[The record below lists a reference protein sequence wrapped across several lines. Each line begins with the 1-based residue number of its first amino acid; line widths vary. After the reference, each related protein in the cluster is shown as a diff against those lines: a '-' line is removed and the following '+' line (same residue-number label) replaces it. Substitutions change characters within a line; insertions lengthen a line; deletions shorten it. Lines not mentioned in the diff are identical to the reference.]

1 MQRELWASVS
11 EGQRRAVLIN
21 AFLGALLGSMNVSS
35 VVIALPAILRGIGLS
50 INSSIGFMIMSW
62 IMFAY
67 PLVMAITVALIGR
80 LSDMYGRGRVFTIG
94 DIVFTLSSL
103 LLGLTPGYGTIAGIQ
118 MVAYR
123 FIQGLGGAMMFG
135 NSAAL
140 ITDVYPPERRGVAQG
155 IVGISFSAGSVFGLV
170 VGGLLATINWR
181 WVFLFNAPIGII
193 SIIWAYRSVY
203 RLPAGFTKAK
213 IDWIGASLLTISLVL
228 LLMGLML
235 SMMPYGGSSL
245 GWGNPMVWV
254 LLGVG
259 GVLFA
264 SLFIIEARIT
274 EPMLRVKLF
283 RIKQFTYGVVSSLFL
298 FLAQG
303 ANVFV
308 LSLLLQAIYLPLHGI
323 PYADTPLWA
332 GIYLIPSS
340 IANAIFAPVG
350 GKLLNK
356 FGARVVSTIGAV
368 LLGISFE
375 LLTLL
380 PITNFSYVWFAVI
393 LFIMGIGSGLF
404 QSPNL
409 VSILSAVPPT
419 ERSAASGLRSAM
431 QNIGLLMSFAIFL
444 TLILAG
450 ASTTLTQSIYNA
462 LISAGVQP
470 SYAAKLTSIPPVYAL
485 FAAFLGYDPIETMIT
500 QAGISL
506 PPSVFSNIDK
516 LTFFPSAIAQAMSV
530 GFYYAYHTAAVL
542 AIVAAVF
549 SYLRGREV
557 FHHQAVETVH
567 AKTRGEVK
575 ITEQANASDPIRS
588 NGFSSNNNDIKADP
602 ILRKTYAAYLL
613 MNTELGETVLSN
625 ITDRELVYAIAVT
638 SGLPNWFINFV
649 NSINDCQFNSLTI
662 ESLVKYVSIPDWL
675 NEVVN
680 NWLKVKLTNNGK

>member
-1 MQRELWASVS
+1 MQKELWASIS
-11 EGQRRAVLIN
+11 EGQRRSVLIN
-21 AFLGALLGSMNVSS
+21 AFLGALLGSINVSS

-50 INSSIGFMIMSW
+50 INTSIGFMIMAW

-94 DIVFTLSSL
+94 DVVFTVSSL
-103 LLGLTPGYGTIAGIQ
+103 LLGLTPGYGTIAGFQ
-118 MVAYR
+118 LVAYR

-140 ITDVYPPERRGVAQG
+140 ITDVFPPERRGVAQG
-155 IVGISFSAGSVFGLV
+155 IVGISFSAGSVLGLV
-170 VGGLLATINWR
+170 IGGLLATINWR
-181 WVFLFNAPIGII
+181 WVFLFNAPIGIV
-193 SIIWAYRSVY
+193 SIIWAYKSVY
-203 RLPAGFTKAK
+203 KLPAGFTRTK
-213 IDWIGASLLTISLVL
+213 IDWIGASLLTLSLVL

-235 SMMPYGGSSL
+235 SMTPYENSSL
-245 GWGNPMVWV
+245 GWGNPMVWT
-254 LLGVG
+254 LLGTG
-259 GVLFA
+259 GALFIV
-264 SLFIIEARIT
+264 LFIIEARIT

-283 RIKQFTYGVVSSLFL
+283 RIRQFTYGVVSSLFL

-340 IANAIFAPVG
+340 VANAIFAPIG

-356 FGARVVSTIGAV
+356 FGARVVSTLGAV
-368 LLGISFE
+368 ILAVSFE

-393 LFIMGIGSGLF
+393 LFIMGTGSGLF

-444 TLILAG
+444 TLVLTG
-450 ASTTLTQSIYNA
+450 ASSTLVRSIYNA
-462 LISAGVQP
+462 LVSAGVP
-470 SYAAKLTSIPPVYAL
+470 VSDAVRLTSIPPVYAL
-485 FAAFLGYDPIETMIT
+485 FAAFLGYDPIRTMIT
-500 QAGISL
+500 QASISL
-506 PPSVFSNIDK
+506 PANVLSSIDQ
-516 LTFFPSAIAQAMSV
+516 LSFFPSAIAPAMAV
-530 GFYYAYHTAAVL
+530 GFYYAYHAAAIL
-542 AIVAAVF
+542 AVIAAVF

-557 FHHQAVETVH
+557 FHHNTVETTQV
-567 AKTRGEVK
+567 AA
-575 ITEQANASDPIRS
+575 ITNVPEGINDPDPNYNNNGNPNIDIKSDPV
-588 NGFSSNNNDIKADP
+588 
-602 ILRKTYAAYLL
+602 LRKAYAAYLL

-625 ITDRELVYAIAVT
+625 ITSKDLIYAIAIT
-638 SGLPNWFINFV
+638 SKLPNWFIEF
-649 NSINDCQFNSLTI
+649 INNINEYNINMSVI
-662 ESLVKYVSIPDWL
+662 ESLTKYVNVP
-675 NEVVN
+675 
-680 NWLKVKLTNNGK
+680 NWLMEVINGWLKINSLNSNNK